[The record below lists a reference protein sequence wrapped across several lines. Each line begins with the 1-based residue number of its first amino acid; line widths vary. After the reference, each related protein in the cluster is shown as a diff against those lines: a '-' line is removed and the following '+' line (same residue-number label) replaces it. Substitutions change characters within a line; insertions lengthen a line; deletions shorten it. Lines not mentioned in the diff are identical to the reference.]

1 MLRSSS
7 KRAAR
12 RSLKKGGQDLMT
24 SQSDGPGEGR
34 SSASFSVESA
44 RSQTERA
51 FVEGI
56 NRNNRWMMG
65 FSVVIAFAGLAGA
78 ALLVIVMARQLSVM
92 GVQLDQMRT
101 AVGQTERLI
110 GEFHRMADAAS
121 QATDVARQANETN
134 KELLAVDRRA
144 WIAPKGADL
153 VGTVEAG
160 KPLAFTVSYG
170 NTGKEPATD
179 LAINGVGALAPAPAN
194 GAWETLVVN
203 ENQACQGIE
212 TIADGPVVFPSAID
226 AYSYRLTTSAS
237 LMDPTVLSGAQVF
250 YVQGCFAYDTAGDTH
265 VSAYCFYL
273 RPDPSAPPENWTFR
287 PCPGGAFAN

>member
-1 MLRSSS
+1 
-7 KRAAR
+7 
-12 RSLKKGGQDLMT
+12 MT
-24 SQSDGPGEGR
+24 NQSEGPGEGR
-34 SSASFSVESA
+34 NAASLSVELA

-51 FVEGI
+51 FVESL

-78 ALLVIVMARQLSVM
+78 ALLVIIMARQLSVM
-92 GVQLDQMRT
+92 GAELGQMRT

-110 GEFHRMADAAS
+110 GEFRRMSDAAS

-144 WIAPKGADL
+144 WIAPKSADL
-153 VGTVEAG
+153 AGAVEAG
-160 KPLAFTVSYG
+160 KPLAFTVTYG

-179 LAINGVGALAPAPAN
+179 LAISGVGALAPAPAN
-194 GAWETLVVN
+194 GAWETLVVG
-203 ENQACQGIE
+203 ENQACQGIQ

-237 LMDPTVLSGAQVF
+237 LMDPTVLSGTQVF
-250 YVQGCFAYDTAGDTH
+250 YVEGCFAYDTAGDTH

-273 RPDPSAPPENWTFR
+273 RPDPGTPPQSWTFR